1 MQVYLCS
8 ILLIKIS
15 LQQRPQETLFSCT
28 AQGGGG
34 GYSQEFLV
42 GLCRSVLQILTL
54 FQTNKCDFPL
64 HFSDLAS
71 KIHARFQTWS
81 LRNSVFITQIRTR
94 AKRFL
99 NIHFE
104 FAYYSFFLI
113 HLELK
118 RQRLPSVAR
127 SKAIP
132 YSRPKWAKCIPVFRP
147 ARRKNPTR
155 WVGTYLYS
163 LYKGVSPPP
172 PDVRLHVV

>member
-1 MQVYLCS
+1 M
-8 ILLIKIS
+8 
-15 LQQRPQETLFSCT
+15 
-28 AQGGGG
+28 
-34 GYSQEFLV
+34 
-42 GLCRSVLQILTL
+42 GLCRPVPQILTL

-64 HFSDLAS
+64 HFSHLAS

-81 LRNSVFITQIRTR
+81 LKNRVFITYIRTR

-118 RQRLPSVAR
+118 RQRLPPVAR

-132 YSRPKWAKCIPVFRP
+132 YSRPKWAKFIPVFR
-147 ARRKNPTR
+147 RKWRKNPTR
-155 WVGTYLYS
+155 WVGTYIYG
-163 LYKGVSPPP
+163 LYKGVTLPPR